1 MNSTVPAISYPGGKA
16 RMASTIVSYFPSCGN
31 TYVEPFAGRGNVF
44 WAAASTLQFN
54 SWWLNDTRTAPF
66 FEAIQAVGNTVEIPE
81 RTRAEYERHKIAVKF
96 GDATAIIAEPYLTHS
111 GGGYSTH
118 GARGFGGG
126 PTQVGYQNT
135 IRRCHRL
142 LLQIRPLIT
151 SLDWSET
158 VQDLGE
164 DDFAYFDPPYI
175 GARVGSYE
183 PADLDHEQ
191 LVTVLENAPFRW
203 VLSEY
208 AQDLY
213 LSRLGQPFHTAEMR
227 LQGAA
232 GQGRAVEC
240 LWKNF

>member
-1 MNSTVPAISYPGGKA
+1 V
-16 RMASTIVSYFPSCGN
+16 
-31 TYVEPFAGRGNVF
+31 RGV
-44 WAAASTLQFN
+44 
-54 SWWLNDTRTAPF
+54 
-66 FEAIQAVGNTVEIPE
+66 
-81 RTRAEYERHKIAVKF
+81 
-96 GDATAIIAEPYLTHS
+96 
-111 GGGYSTH
+111 
-118 GARGFGGG
+118 GGG
-126 PTQVGYQNT
+126 PTQAGYQNT

-158 VQDLGE
+158 VRDLTG

-175 GARVGSYE
+175 DANVGSYE
-183 PADLDHEQ
+183 PADINPDQ
-191 LVTVLENAPFRW
+191 LVAVLERATFRW

-208 AQDLY
+208 AHDLY

-240 LWKNF
+240 LWRNF